1 MGFKPQKQAILAC
14 SIFVFSFL
22 CVVILQS
29 LSRLHGSINPEIYFS
44 RLGLCLFLQFLCI
57 LGCWVCF
64 SLPGGLTA
72 AALSSILVLFVCW
85 VGKTGV
91 FMWFLA
97 EYFLFCFLLL
107 RLDQF
112 YANQIAGLRVN
123 LEKINNQKNDL
134 ENSFKIK
141 GEGISIFFEKY
152 SVYYNLRK
160 LAEDLAATL
169 SVVEICR
176 CTVQR
181 IQEFIPKGDAIYIT
195 LVDSQEQNLSLLAH
209 RNLKDIEK
217 NEDEWRP
224 DLFDHWALKNRKR
237 LIVQNVL
244 QDFRFDS
251 QEASRNPGAMSLI
264 MAPLLDDSRLI
275 GLIRLQSDR
284 KELFTNDDLRVLD
297 TIANLVSFAL
307 SNALLYEQTQDL
319 AIRDSLTGIYVR
331 RYFFERLKEEH
342 RRALMTNRPLSVL
355 MCDLDFFKSCND
367 RYGHSVGDL
376 MLQKFSQIIKEA
388 AGSGIV
394 GRYGG
399 EEFIVLLPETK
410 LEEAAQVAESI
421 REQFESSALLIR
433 RERIQMTVS
442 IGVASMPDDA
452 LDHEQLIQKADERL
466 YYAKQTGRNKVCLKN
481 S

>member
-1 MGFKPQKQAILAC
+1 MGFEARKQGFLAAT
-14 SIFVFSFL
+14 VLLFSFL
-22 CVVILQS
+22 FIIVLQS
-29 LSRLHGSINPEIYFS
+29 LSRLHGSIDPEIYYA
-44 RLGLCLFLQFLCI
+44 RIALCLFLQFLCI
-57 LGCWVCF
+57 LGAWVCF
-64 SLPGGLTA
+64 SLPGGLTSA
-72 AALSSILVLFVCW
+72 ILSSILVLFVCW

-97 EYFLFCFLLL
+97 EYFLFCFFLL

-112 YANQIAGLRVN
+112 YANQIAGLQVD

-134 ENSFKIK
+134 EHSFKIK

-160 LAEDLAATL
+160 LAEDLASTL

-181 IQEFIPKGDAIYIT
+181 MQEFIPKGDAIFIT
-195 LVDSQEQNLSLLAH
+195 LSDENGHLSLLAQ
-209 RNLKDIEK
+209 RNLKEQEK
-217 NEDEWRP
+217 ADDDWRP
-224 DLFDHWALKNRKR
+224 DLFDHWSLKNRKR

-251 QEASRNPGAMSLI
+251 QEASKNPRVMSLI
-264 MAPLLDDSRLI
+264 SAPLMNDSRLI
-275 GLIRLQSDR
+275 GIVRMHSDR
-284 KELFTNDDLRVLD
+284 ADLFTNDDLRVLD

-319 AIRDSLTGIYVR
+319 AIRDSLTGLYVR

-342 RRALMTNRPLSVL
+342 RRSLMTNRPLSLL

-376 MLQKFSQIIKEA
+376 MLQKFAQIIKDE
-388 AGSGIV
+388 AGSGIA

-399 EEFIVLLPETK
+399 EEFIILLPETR
-410 LEEAAQVAESI
+410 LAEATHIAESI
-421 REQFESSALLIR
+421 RAQFESSSLLVR
-433 RERIQMTVS
+433 RERIHMTAS
-442 IGVASMPDDA
+442 IGVASMPEDA
-452 LDHEQLIQKADERL
+452 LDHEQLVQRADKRL
-466 YYAKQTGRNKVCLKN
+466 YEAKQKGRNRVCSKN